1 MSHPTDGLRVGRI
14 GYLNVLPI
22 YHPLESGQVPHGF
35 TFVYG
40 PPSYL
45 NTLMADGDLDISS
58 NSSIE
63 YGRRPQNYLLVPD
76 LAIGSRGPVQ
86 SVLLLSRRPLT
97 RLEGKTILV
106 SAQTHTSAVL
116 LRLLLKDYLHVRAEF
131 AIGDATRALAAGE
144 RPEAILAIG
153 DEALTLR
160 RHADYPVLLDL
171 GEAWREWTGLPFIF
185 GVWVVRRAAYEAR
198 PEALAA
204 ACAALLRGKALGREG
219 MERIVAMTAA
229 KTPLSVAELRSYYA
243 GLSYDLGAEERQ
255 GLTLFYDRLVDAGL
269 LAEAPR
275 LEFIDLP
282 QALATCNRP

>member
-1 MSHPTDGLRVGRI
+1 MSRPGDGVRLGRI

-22 YHPLESGQVPHGF
+22 YHPLESGQVPHGC
-35 TFVYG
+35 TFVSG

-45 NTLMADGDLDISS
+45 NTLMADGKLDISS

-63 YGRRPQNYLLVPD
+63 YGRRPGNYLLVPD

-86 SVLLLSRRPLT
+86 SVLLLSRRPLE
-97 RLEGKTILV
+97 RLDGRTILV

-116 LRLLLKDYLHVRAEF
+116 LRLLLQDYVRVAARF
-131 AIGDATRALAAGE
+131 ATGDASAALAAGE

-160 RHADYPVLLDL
+160 RHPDYPVVLDL

-185 GVWVVRRAAYEAR
+185 GVWVVRRAAYKEK
-198 PEALAA
+198 PEAVLA
-204 ACAALLRGKALGREG
+204 ACAALLRGKALGREQ

-229 KTPLSVAELRSYYA
+229 RTPLSVAELKSYYA

-255 GLTLFYDRLVDAGL
+255 GLTLFYDRLVGAGL

-275 LEFIDLP
+275 LEFLDLP
-282 QALATCNRP
+282 QTLAYLK